1 MNETLF
7 QQWKLSGLVLAF
19 ATVLALQ
26 WLAPWARFGARGGVG
41 RFRNVPIAV
50 VNALVLGIACGTCI
64 CAAARWSADHRIGL
78 FHRTTLHPLIA
89 VLVTVPVLDLV
100 SWAWHRAMHRV
111 PFLWRFH
118 RVHHSDRMLGA
129 STALRFHFGEL
140 LLSLPLRLATVV
152 LLGAPIEG
160 LLLFEVIFG
169 FFNLFEHGNLRL
181 PLSLERLLGRIVVL
195 PALHRLHHS
204 IVPAELDRNFG
215 TVFSAWDRAFG
226 TFADADSDRPI
237 EVGLP
242 PGSGNAGEGFLDQLR
257 MPLHTGNPTRSAPAP

>member
-1 MNETLF
+1 MTETLF

-26 WLAPWARFGARGGVG
+26 WLSPWAGLGARAGIR
-41 RFRNVPIAV
+41 RFRNVPLAV
-50 VNALVLGIACGTCI
+50 LNAVVLGIACGTCI
-64 CAAARWSADHRIGL
+64 CVAARWSTDHQAGL
-78 FHRTTLHPLIA
+78 FHRMALPPVLAILLTLPA
-89 VLVTVPVLDLV
+89 LDLV

-118 RVHHSDRMLGA
+118 RVHHSDRLLGA
-129 STALRFHFGEL
+129 STALRFHAGEL

-152 LLGAPIEG
+152 VLGAPLEG
-160 LLLFEVIFG
+160 LLLFEVVFG
-169 FFNLFEHGNLRL
+169 FFNLLEHGDVRL
-181 PLSLERLLGRIVVL
+181 PRNVERLLGRIVVL

-204 IVPAELDRNFG
+204 VEPSELNRNFG
-215 TVFSAWDRAFG
+215 TVFSVWDRAFG

-242 PGSGNAGEGFLDQLR
+242 AGAGPEGDRFLDQLR
-257 MPLHTGNPTRSAPAP
+257 MPLRTGHRAPEAPAS